1 MPAPCRSQVLV
12 ACVRCSLGE
21 LLTNGNVIDIFHAC
35 FRIGHYQPERS
46 KGTTG
51 GAVPSTCASASML
64 PAATC
69 AWIPTC

>member
-1 MPAPCRSQVLV
+1 M
-12 ACVRCSLGE
+12 ACVRCPLGE

-51 GAVPSTCASASML
+51 GASLIKALRCDDQSTAPLVPSAR
-64 PAATC
+64 AT
-69 AWIPTC
+69 TMH